1 MNYEDQLKNL
11 QEQIRREREEENSFS
26 KTRPR
31 SFESPTDLVSFLR
44 NMPVTKVAE
53 VTTISSFLRRF
64 RSDLGLNQDD
74 VATALELAPDILKN
88 IESNDCLPWTIP
100 PRAMTLILSTYR
112 VHMDAVLF
120 LTQNS
125 YEIARVSKQ
134 ISDLTAEAQRLS
146 AWLANI
152 NSELHACGEMALL
165 K

>member
-11 QEQIRREREEENSFS
+11 QEQIRREREEENSVS
-26 KTRPR
+26 KT
-31 SFESPTDLVSFLR
+31 SPPSSQSPADLIIFLR
-44 NMPVTKVAE
+44 NLPVTKVVE
-53 VTTISSFLRRF
+53 VTTVSSFLRRF
-64 RSDLGLNQDD
+64 RGDLGLNLDD
-74 VATALELAPDILKN
+74 VATALELAPDLLKN
-88 IESNDCLPWTIP
+88 IESNDCLPWTVP

-112 VHMDAVLF
+112 VHMDAVRF

-146 AWLANI
+146 TWLANI
-152 NSELHACGEMALL
+152 NSALHACGEMALL